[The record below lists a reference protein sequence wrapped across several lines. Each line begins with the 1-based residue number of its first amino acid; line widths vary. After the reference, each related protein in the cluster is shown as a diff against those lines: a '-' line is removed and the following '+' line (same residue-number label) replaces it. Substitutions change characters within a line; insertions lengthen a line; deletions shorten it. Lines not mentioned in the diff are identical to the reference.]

1 MGEGPSAAE
10 TCLGT
15 LTGGL
20 CGLAVGA
27 SCVPIAVTM
36 APAQI
41 RWPLVLLRTRSSV
54 GNALPPTTLECPLV
68 SEHVRSCQA
77 PLLI

>member
-10 TCLGT
+10 TCLGA

-27 SCVPIAVTM
+27 SCVPIAVMM
-36 APAQI
+36 ATAQI
-41 RWPLVLLRTRSSV
+41 RWPLVLLQTRSSV
-54 GNALPPTTLECPLV
+54 GNALPPTKLGCPLI
-68 SEHVRSCQA
+68 SKHVCS
-77 PLLI
+77 

>member
-20 CGLAVGA
+20 CGLAVGT

-36 APAQI
+36 ATAQI
-41 RWPLVLLRTRSSV
+41 RWPRVLLRTRSSM
-54 GNALPPTTLECPLV
+54 GNALPPTKLGCPLI
-68 SEHVRSCQA
+68 SKHVCS
-77 PLLI
+77 